1 MTILRLTTNPGIED
15 IVANEFRQKAAKLDC
30 QITRIQCRPF
40 HHIDGHVL
48 VESNEPW
55 EKLSAVAFQMR
66 SVFHVM
72 QHLHQFQHQ
81 GGDFLA
87 EICQELE
94 QLDIPPMQ
102 DAKTFRTTSKR
113 NGQHPF
119 TSIDVQRQTGAVLV
133 ERYGAGVDLTNPDVN
148 VRVDVIEDT
157 CFISLQQTWVS
168 LDQRYQRGFQ
178 PRITLKTTMAFAML
192 HLSKLPASGG
202 KILDPFCGSGTI
214 LLEAASL
221 RPDIQLY
228 GSDREE
234 KCVTGTRENLISAGY
249 YQRSHIQQLDARDIA
264 AAYPS
269 AAFHAI
275 VTNPPYGI
283 QVGQQIDFY
292 RLYRKF
298 LQAATQL
305 LVPQGRVVMLVGKKH
320 ALVRKVLRS
329 LPQFRVCHERVVET
343 GNIYPHLMV
352 LELLPPSTSDGNSH
366 QEAL

>member
-30 QITRIQCRPF
+30 QIIRIQCRPF

-87 EICQELE
+87 EICQELGK
-94 QLDIPPMQ
+94 LDIPPMQ

-119 TSIDVQRQTGAVLV
+119 TSIDIQGQTGAVLV
-133 ERYGAGVDLTNPDVN
+133 ERYGTGVDLKNPDVN

-192 HLSKLPASGG
+192 HLCKLPASGG

-228 GSDREE
+228 GSDRYE
-234 KCVTGTRENLISAGY
+234 KCVTGARENLISVGC
-249 YQRSHIQQLDARDIA
+249 YQRSHIQQLDARDIDSY
-264 AAYPS
+264 YPPAS
-269 AAFHAI
+269 FDAI

-292 RLYRKF
+292 LLYRKF
-298 LQAATQL
+298 LQGAAQL
-305 LVPQGRVVMLVGKKH
+305 LVPKGRLVMLVGKKH
-320 ALVRKVLRS
+320 ALVRKLLRS
-329 LPQFRVCHERVVET
+329 SHFFRICHERVVET
-343 GNIYPHLMV
+343 GNIYPHLLV
-352 LELLPPSTSDGNSH
+352 LESLPTNSSDKNRN
-366 QEAL
+366 